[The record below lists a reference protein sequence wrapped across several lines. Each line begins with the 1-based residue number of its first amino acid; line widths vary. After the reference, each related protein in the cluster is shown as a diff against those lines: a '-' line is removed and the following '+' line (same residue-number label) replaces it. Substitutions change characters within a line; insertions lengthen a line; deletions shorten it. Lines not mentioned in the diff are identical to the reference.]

1 MIFFLLLDGQY
12 KDENFIDNIAL
23 HSWLKQ
29 VLEMQMKYTD

>member
-1 MIFFLLLDGQY
+1 MDST
-12 KDENFIDNIAL
+12 KMKENFIDNIAL